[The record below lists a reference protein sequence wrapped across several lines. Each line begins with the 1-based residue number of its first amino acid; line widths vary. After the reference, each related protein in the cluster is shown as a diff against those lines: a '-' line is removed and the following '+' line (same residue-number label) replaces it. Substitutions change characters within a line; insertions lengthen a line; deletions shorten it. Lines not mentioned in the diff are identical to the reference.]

1 MRRLLLL
8 ACRAFPREHRAR
20 RSDEVVD
27 TALLAADGSAWRTTR
42 EAVSL
47 VVAGMGQRLRAESH
61 RSLRDGVAV
70 LAGVLAVFNLALA
83 LAGIAAC
90 ISTPEKRLY
99 YLFGFGWGGS
109 VSGNGPY
116 TLDWWLIAFAVAAV
130 GVALGLMRGSR
141 RLALGA
147 AIANLGLVAY
157 DAIFLAGFLQ
167 GHLKIF
173 TFEQTPDAFPGG
185 RQWLA
190 GAVLLA
196 LATAVAP
203 LRRLPLGRLPLAAL
217 LLLAVAFG
225 ALAPRLAALAA
236 GATLVAAPSA
246 LVYLT
251 EGNLH
256 HHPSVTGFAAAALA
270 LAAFAPLV
278 HLVRRRVT

>member
-27 TALLAADGSAWRTTR
+27 TALLAADDSAWRTTR

-47 VVAGMGQRLRAESH
+47 VVAGMGERLRAESD

-203 LRRLPLGRLPLAAL
+203 LRRLPLGRLPLA
-217 LLLAVAFG
+217 
-225 ALAPRLAALAA
+225 
-236 GATLVAAPSA
+236 LVAVGLLVVLSRREVASSSSCAGRSPRFSCSPSRSVRSRLGLRRWPPAPHSSRPRA
-246 LVYLT
+246 HSST
-251 EGNLH
+251 
-256 HHPSVTGFAAAALA
+256 
-270 LAAFAPLV
+270 
-278 HLVRRRVT
+278 